1 MVGAGVP
8 PTNMADAIA
17 REPNNFVN
25 MMELTFYYL
34 HPAGTAG
41 LC

>member
-1 MVGAGVP
+1 MVGAGAP

-25 MMELTFYYL
+25 MMELAFFCTRPKRPGY
-34 HPAGTAG
+34 G
-41 LC
+41 